1 MIITIIIITTII
13 IMIKKK
19 NNCVAGTLH
28 AVKDGADELPNLDPF
43 GKLKPLENNN
53 FALSISIKYFRDL
66 TMLM

>member
-1 MIITIIIITTII
+1 
-13 IMIKKK
+13 MIKKK

-28 AVKDGADELPNLDPF
+28 AVKDGADKLPNLDPF

-66 TMLM
+66 IMLM